1 MKKVFA
7 VLTSF
12 AFVSLFLVAPN
23 SQASTPQSKLTTCTN
38 LINKSSTV
46 LKATQRSCRDLLAPA
61 IWHIAQSDSPMP
73 TGAGYKTIRVCTSK
87 NPEFTYQY
95 LKTKCAGYLVT
106 TDYWRATTAPVT
118 PIITSSSAIDHQQAQ
133 LSLETPAS
141 SDSPIAYYLVKN
153 LSTGLTTQVSPAALN
168 LLRISGLQATTSYSF
183 AITAVSIDGIST
195 TSTLSKVITTGA
207 APVVHVAPVVP
218 ATSSDATL
226 SALSITTATISPV
239 FAAATTSYTST
250 VANGVSSVTLTP
262 TVNESHATITV
273 NGTAVTSGAASGAI
287 SLSIGANTITTVVT
301 AQNATTN
308 TYTVVITRT
317 GANDTTIAT
326 FSFAALTPVVTG
338 TVDNTAHT
346 VALTVPYGTSP
357 TALVSTF
364 SIGTG
369 ASAKVGA
376 SDQVSATTANDF
388 TNPVNYTITAQD
400 GVTTQTYAVTVTVT
414 HSSPTVTAV
423 SVSSG
428 AQAGGTAIT
437 ITGTVF
443 VTGATV
449 TIGGTAATSVTVVS
463 STSITATT
471 PAHAPGI
478 VNIVVTNPD
487 TGFGTGTNLYTFNY
501 VVGDRGPG
509 GGIVFYV
516 SAGFTSLGSTC
527 NTTCKY
533 LEAAP
538 TSGTNGWTD
547 ATYAWSGNVNVAIG
561 TSGTA
566 IGTGYAN
573 TLAIVQQADGG
584 TAAEKAGTKSR
595 AYGGP
600 NNLTDWFLPSK
611 DELNQMCKWA
621 RGVAWVS
628 DATVCTGGAINT
640 GSGASGF
647 VENFYWSS
655 SEFDA
660 SNAWVQSF
668 ANGVQGFSTK
678 DSRGFYVRPIR
689 VF

>member
-1 MKKVFA
+1 M
-7 VLTSF
+7 TSI
-12 AFVSLFLVAPN
+12 AIASLFLVAPN
-23 SQASTPQSKLTTCTN
+23 SQATTPQSILTTCTDLN
-38 LINKSSTV
+38 NHKTSA
-46 LKATQRSCRDLLAPA
+46 LKATQKRCNPFLAPA
-61 IWHIAQSDSPMP
+61 TWHLQQSDSAAHS
-73 TGAGYKTIRVCTSK
+73 GAGFATLRICSSK
-87 NPEFTYQY
+87 NPAFTYQFIKSSCPKY
-95 LKTKCAGYLVT
+95 QLT

-207 APVVHVAPVVP
+207 APVVDVAPVVP

-287 SLSIGANTITTVVT
+287 ALSIGANTITTVVT
-301 AQNATTN
+301 AQNATTK

-388 TNPVNYTITAQD
+388 TAPVNYTITAQD

-584 TAAEKAGTKSR
+584 TAADKAGTKSR

-621 RGVAWVS
+621 RGVAWIS

-647 VENFYWSS
+647 VEDFYWSS

-660 SNAWVQSF
+660 SNAWVQ
-668 ANGVQGFSTK
+668 GLTRLWVQGFSTK
-678 DSRGFYVRPIR
+678 NSGGFYVRPIR